1 MRYCSWILNNQKL
14 KNNFKLIM
22 LGCIGDDKY
31 RKKINETLKEN
42 DVIPLV
48 QTANGIQT
56 FRCGVGYIKKIDV

>member
-14 KNNFKLIM
+14 KINFKLTM

-31 RKKINETLKEN
+31 GKKINETLKEN

-48 QTANGIQT
+48 
-56 FRCGVGYIKKIDV
+56 